1 MWRKAIKHVMKAVQP
16 HKKKIKKKKNLKASL
31 AEKDFL
37 EKDFLLF
44 WK

>member
-1 MWRKAIKHVMKAVQP
+1 MKAVQP
-16 HKKKIKKKKNLKASL
+16 HKKKIKKKKKQNKNLKASL